1 MEVERKKKDAIVGEC
16 KSALHTQED
25 KLVCGP
31 VYLFSWITFI
41 SVIMFFFLVI
51 LASMCCQCIQEWV
64 LIWKKKEIIYVCG
77 GQWALH
83 WGYSITERHIL
94 NGKCCSYIYLCFWKE
109 NLNKDDCFFTCSISF
124 HHLCWDIP
132 GSPWQGRMCRFPFQT
147 GLSCPSH
154 HQGSLL
160 KYIPSVRAWG

>member
-1 MEVERKKKDAIVGEC
+1 MNASQHSTHKRISLCVA
-16 KSALHTQED
+16 Q
-25 KLVCGP
+25 
-31 VYLFSWITFI
+31 FI
-41 SVIMFFFLVI
+41 SFHELHSFLLSCFFLGY
-51 LASMCCQCIQEWV
+51 LSQHV
-64 LIWKKKEIIYVCG
+64 LSVYTRVSVDMKKKEIIYVCG